1 MINEEYGLVLAGGG
15 TKGAFQVGVWKALN
29 ELNIK
34 ITAIA
39 GVSIGAIN
47 GAFFLQNDISKVEN
61 LYKNIAPTDIM
72 ELNGKINEINKNI
85 FAPENLTTLA
95 VDFAKEKGLDN
106 KPLRELLEKNLN
118 IEEIYNSRID
128 FGILTY
134 AIKDKKPLKIFKSEM
149 KKEKIIDY
157 ILASSCFPIF
167 KPQVIDGVEYLDGG
181 LYDNIPVNILTEKGY
196 KNIIVADI
204 SGVGVK
210 KKFQDKSAY
219 IRIISPSE
227 DLGGTFEFDHE
238 RINKNMKL
246 GYLDTMKKFNKLEGH
261 IYYFKINEFIKMM
274 EVFNLNT
281 IYGLEYAAQI
291 YGIDKYKIY
300 DFEEFIQLLSKKH
313 KEAEEKYSNIKDN
326 LNIKKMWNYRKQIDE
341 LFDKGLGLCF
351 VKDLYMDNPLSSKMK
366 AIQHYFNDY
375 LIASKAIIEMINY
388 LK

>member
-157 ILASSCFPIF
+157 ILASFAF
-167 KPQVIDGVEYLDGG
+167 QYL
-181 LYDNIPVNILTEKGY
+181 NH
-196 KNIIVADI
+196 
-204 SGVGVK
+204 
-210 KKFQDKSAY
+210 
-219 IRIISPSE
+219 R
-227 DLGGTFEFDHE
+227 
-238 RINKNMKL
+238 
-246 GYLDTMKKFNKLEGH
+246 
-261 IYYFKINEFIKMM
+261 
-274 EVFNLNT
+274 
-281 IYGLEYAAQI
+281 
-291 YGIDKYKIY
+291 
-300 DFEEFIQLLSKKH
+300 
-313 KEAEEKYSNIKDN
+313 
-326 LNIKKMWNYRKQIDE
+326 
-341 LFDKGLGLCF
+341 
-351 VKDLYMDNPLSSKMK
+351 
-366 AIQHYFNDY
+366 
-375 LIASKAIIEMINY
+375 
-388 LK
+388 